1 MVDSAQAA
9 RWQRLDRAA
18 ALAARLPGTEAQRQQ
33 ISLLRGLMLWED
45 AEQYPARTW
54 QLHRELEQL
63 QVLAAD
69 SRARMDSLDQ
79 TVGLRR
85 QAGFAPRIASLD
97 SQVQSQGLLVQAAT
111 ASAEQQ
117 VRELAVAEL
126 ELQAGELAAALGQ
139 SRLAVARLYDQASP
153 EVPR

>member
-1 MVDSAQAA
+1 
-9 RWQRLDRAA
+9 
-18 ALAARLPGTEAQRQQ
+18 
-33 ISLLRGLMLWED
+33 
-45 AEQYPARTW
+45 
-54 QLHRELEQL
+54 
-63 QVLAAD
+63 
-69 SRARMDSLDQ
+69 MDSLDQ